1 MIGIIFC
8 TRDNIQYLRCPLGK
22 RSIGKLC
29 LQMRQYL
36 MFSLSGTGES
46 GASISRNASNIVHIQ
61 KNCICRQSEL
71 QRKDARSKLD
81 VDKKKKVETDFLL
94 QFSAS
99 RGQNSVHNYTAVYTL
114 RNNMLSVSENKFC
127 NANPIACCCMIVFA
141 LYCTS
146 LVNSCKQIM

>member
-1 MIGIIFC
+1 
-8 TRDNIQYLRCPLGK
+8 
-22 RSIGKLC
+22 
-29 LQMRQYL
+29 MRQYL

-99 RGQNSVHNYTAVYTL
+99 
-114 RNNMLSVSENKFC
+114 
-127 NANPIACCCMIVFA
+127 
-141 LYCTS
+141 
-146 LVNSCKQIM
+146 